1 MAQPATPW
9 LSDRAVDLQ
18 LQEVNMNIGV
28 LNPTPDPS
36 PARRLV
42 VWLNFFRAEPRVKS
56 ALEDE
61 LTAYRNKL
69 NYTPF
74 IAWLTSLKFQIEDDP
89 SAFPFALNEKEFA
102 YYAQQNF
109 GGQISDIQEIYK
121 PPSFYAAFA
130 QDVAVVFVGSA
141 VAIAL
146 PALIPLWAG
155 AGEVAA
161 TGVSFARTAAGTAA
175 GYGLA
180 HVLPGGS
187 WDAAKKDRLWKRYS
201 LDFERRSLK

>member
-1 MAQPATPW
+1 MAQPTTPW

-18 LQEVNMNIGV
+18 LQKVHMNIGV
-28 LNPTPDPS
+28 LNSTPDPS
-36 PARRLV
+36 QSRRLF
-42 VWLNFFRAEPRVKS
+42 VWLNVFRADPRVRS

-61 LTAYRNKL
+61 LTIYRNKL

-74 IAWLTSLKFQIEDDP
+74 IAWLTSLKFQIDDDP

-109 GGQISDIQEIYK
+109 GGQIGDIEDIYK
-121 PPSFYAAFA
+121 PPNFYAALL
-130 QDVAVVFVGSA
+130 QDLGLIAAGSGA
-141 VAIAL
+141 AIFL
-146 PALIPLWAG
+146 PALIPVWAG

-161 TGVSFARTAAGTAA
+161 AGVSFARTAAGTAV

-180 HVLPGGS
+180 HILPGGS
-187 WDAAKKDRLWKRYS
+187 WDAAKKDRLWRRYT